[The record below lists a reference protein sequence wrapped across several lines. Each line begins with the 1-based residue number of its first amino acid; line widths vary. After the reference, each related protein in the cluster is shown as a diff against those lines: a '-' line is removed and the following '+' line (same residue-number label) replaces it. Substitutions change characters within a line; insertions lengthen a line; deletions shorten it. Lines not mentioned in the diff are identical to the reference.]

1 MPSDGWETESTHGG
15 QPPRTDVRDEQSAR
29 GAGDC
34 ANNDSHV
41 TKTSNPLLSGIRRA
55 SCAEQSG
62 IGTVNKLT
70 SLADNV
76 QGHPQWSHH
85 TFNIIG
91 FSLSLTPTQSN
102 ASQPL
107 LLSLWSDTIPKSSF
121 IKLGYV
127 DAKLICLLRVPP

>member
-1 MPSDGWETESTHGG
+1 MTSDGWTTESTHGG
-15 QPPRTDVRDEQSAR
+15 QPPRMDVRDEQSAR

-34 ANNDSHV
+34 SNNDSHV
-41 TKTSNPLLSGIRRA
+41 TKTSNPLLSAIIPLSHAG
-55 SCAEQSG
+55 CAERSG

-76 QGHPQWSHH
+76 QGHPQWSHR

-91 FSLSLTPTQSN
+91 FSLFLSPTHSD

-107 LLSLWSDTIPKSSF
+107 LLSLWSDTITKSSF

-127 DAKLICLLRVPP
+127 DTN